1 MQPEIFF
8 SQTVASAQS
17 QGFVAP
23 RPAGER
29 FAFLMAMSGPAR
41 LPRVAHRLFGRDAR
55 SAITGGG
62 SAKAVSSA
70 AATSSRHQAE
80 SFKRSRKLCT
90 TSLAAAESATLPK
103 RQYAVAAAQEVG
115 DDARS
120 SAPFALRP
128 VDFAISQDDEAIR
141 AIFDQPEVRRSRLN
155 DLRPTGLFL
164 HPRLTHPAYLQTLT
178 EQTLVHASHV
188 VDRIISSLPDFTP
201 SFPGSPF
208 TYDAR
213 RLRDLPKSLDRLSD
227 ILCLVIDMSELIRNT
242 HPDEAWVIEAE
253 RAYER
258 LGSFMNSLNT
268 NQDLYRALKLCLDSN
283 DRFERPLSLTELQ
296 LIDTFMKDFE
306 KSGIHLP
313 PDTRQRFVA
322 LSDEIQVLGRKFL
335 GDVAASSPADP
346 ESDPAGVAGGDLFEI
361 PVELLEE
368 MGPQF
373 IRALPKRRLSSARL
387 VGRNSWAAQMIL
399 RRSPNEHARRIVYE
413 SSYRRD
419 QRRVNTLEELL
430 SKRGELAGVL
440 GKDSWSEVALGDKMA
455 KTPENV
461 MGFLNS
467 LAEHHRAATA
477 TDVGL
482 LASLKQRDV
491 GSSSVFAWDRDY
503 YSERYMAQLAPGS
516 RLYPVSPYF
525 SAGTVIQGLSRF
537 FTRLYGI
544 RFEPCEMRPG
554 ESWHPDVRKLNVIDE
569 EEGLIGVIFF
579 DLFTRPG
586 KPAHAA
592 HYTVRCSRRI
602 DDDDPDGDLLPDNW
616 DWSVGMTGVEDH
628 AGVEVRGRA
637 GRYQLPLVVLTTD
650 FAPPGESP
658 SLLSWPEVETLF
670 HEMGHAIHCEPSAYS
685 RGGR

>member
-1 MQPEIFF
+1 M
-8 SQTVASAQS
+8 
-17 QGFVAP
+17 
-23 RPAGER
+23 
-29 FAFLMAMSGPAR
+29 
-41 LPRVAHRLFGRDAR
+41 R
-55 SAITGGG
+55 STFPP
-62 SAKAVSSA
+62 
-70 AATSSRHQAE
+70 T
-80 SFKRSRKLCT
+80 
-90 TSLAAAESATLPK
+90 P
-103 RQYAVAAAQEVG
+103 
-115 DDARS
+115 
-120 SAPFALRP
+120 PP
-128 VDFAISQDDEAIR
+128 VDFSISQTDEAIR
-141 AIFDQPEVRRSRLN
+141 AIFDRPSAGLASASSSLQ
-155 DLRPTGLFL
+155 PTGLFL
-164 HPRLTHPAYLQTLT
+164 HPRLTHPGYLQTLT
-178 EQTLVHASHV
+178 EQTLIHASHV

-208 TYDAR
+208 IHDSS

-242 HPDEAWVIEAE
+242 HPDDAWVIEAE

-283 DRFERPLSLTELQ
+283 DRFERPLSPTELQ

-313 PDTRQRFVA
+313 PDTRRRFVA

-346 ESDPAGVAGGDLFEI
+346 ETDPAGVAGGDLFEI
-361 PVELLEE
+361 PVELLED

-373 IRALPKRRLSSARL
+373 IRALPKRPFSSARL
-387 VGRNSWAAQMIL
+387 IGRNSWAAQMIL

-419 QRRVNTLEELL
+419 QKRVDVLEALL
-430 SKRGELAGVL
+430 SKRGELARVL
-440 GKDSWSEVALGDKMA
+440 DKDSWSEVALGDKMA

-467 LAEHHRAATA
+467 LAEHHRTATS

-482 LASLKQRDV
+482 LAALKQRDV
-491 GSSSVFAWDRDY
+491 GSNAIFAWDRDY

-525 SAGTVIQGLSRF
+525 SAGTIIQGLSRLF
-537 FTRLYGI
+537 KRLYGI

-579 DLFTRPG
+579 DLFARPG

-602 DDDDPDGDLLPDNW
+602 DDDDPDGDLLPDDW

-628 AGVEVRGRA
+628 AGVEVRGRP

-650 FAPPGESP
+650 FAPPAESP

-670 HEMGHAIHCEPSAYS
+670 HEMGHAIHCETRCVTIS
-685 RGGR
+685 RRLLITPPCFS